1 MAQKNPNNSLSDSRP
16 LAVITGA
23 ASGFGYELAQAFA
36 KNNFD
41 LIVTDYNPAIVE
53 AAEAFRAFGGLVE
66 HIQTNLGAFK
76 GVDALIQKIQSVRRP
91 IDTVVFNAH
100 VITAGG
106 FSEIPMEEELNS
118 ILVNVTSVVHL
129 AKHVVQEMKKEHH
142 GRLLFTTGQ
151 QEQEYSGAHHAVY
164 EASKAFVQTF
174 ADNLKNE
181 LKDFGIVVEKSGD
194 GTQTVDAETAAW
206 ESFNAIM
213 SERRYAKENLL

>member
-1 MAQKNPNNSLSDSRP
+1 MAQKNPINSISDSRP

-23 ASGFGYELAQAFA
+23 ADGFGYELAQAFA

-53 AAEAFRAFGGLVE
+53 AAEAFRAFGGIVE

-76 GVDALIQKIQSVRRP
+76 GVDALIQKIQSVHRP

-118 ILVNVTSVVHL
+118 ILVNITSVVHL

-142 GRLLFTTGQ
+142 GRLLFTTGHP
-151 QEQEYSGAHHAVY
+151 EKEYTSYHAVY
-164 EASKAFVQTF
+164 EGSKAFVQTF
-174 ADNLKNE
+174 ADNLRTE
-181 LKDFGIVVEKSGD
+181 LKDQGIVVKRFGD
-194 GTQTVDAETAAW
+194 GLQPLDAEAAAL
-206 ESFNAIM
+206 ESFKAIM
-213 SERRYAKENLL
+213 SERRYTEEHLL

>member
-1 MAQKNPNNSLSDSRP
+1 MSQKNPSNSISDSRP

-41 LIVTDYNPAIVE
+41 LIVTDYNPVIVE

-76 GVDALIQKIQSVRRP
+76 GVDGLIQKIQSVHRP

-100 VITAGG
+100 VITSGG

-142 GRLLFTTGQ
+142 GRLLFTTSHP
-151 QEQEYSGAHHAVY
+151 EKEFTSHHAVY

-174 ADNLKNE
+174 ADNLRSELQDYGIAVESVTENADPKNAE
-181 LKDFGIVVEKSGD
+181 AAALK
-194 GTQTVDAETAAW
+194 T
-206 ESFNAIM
+206 FNAIM
-213 SERRYAKENLL
+213 SERSYVKEHLL

>member
-1 MAQKNPNNSLSDSRP
+1 MAQKNPINPISDSRP

-23 ASGFGYELAQAFA
+23 ATGFGYELAQAFA

-53 AAEAFRAFGGLVE
+53 AAEAFRAFGGIVE

-76 GVDALIQKIQSVRRP
+76 GVDGLIQKIQSIHRP

-100 VITAGG
+100 VITSGG

-118 ILVNVTSVVHL
+118 ILVNITSVVHL

-142 GRLLFTTGQ
+142 GRLLFTTGHPDND
-151 QEQEYSGAHHAVY
+151 YTAYHSVY
-164 EASKAFVQTF
+164 EASKAFVKTF
-174 ADNLKNE
+174 ADNLRTE
-181 LKDFGIVVEKSGD
+181 LKDYGITVESVTESSD
-194 GTQTVDAETAAW
+194 PQEAEAAALKT
-206 ESFNAIM
+206 FNAIM
-213 SERRYAKENLL
+213 SDRRYVEEHLL

>member
-1 MAQKNPNNSLSDSRP
+1 MAQKNPINSISDSRP

-76 GVDALIQKIQSVRRP
+76 GVDGLIQKIQSVHRP

-100 VITAGG
+100 VITSGG

-118 ILVNVTSVVHL
+118 ILVNITSVVHL
-129 AKHVVQEMKKEHH
+129 AKHVVQEMKKEHR
-142 GRLLFTTGQ
+142 GRLLFTTGHP
-151 QEQEYSGAHHAVY
+151 EKEYTAYHSVY
-164 EASKAFVQTF
+164 EASKAFIKTF
-174 ADNLKNE
+174 ADNLQTE
-181 LKDFGIVVEKSGD
+181 LKDQGITVESFTESSD
-194 GTQTVDAETAAW
+194 PQDAEAAALKT
-206 ESFNAIM
+206 FNAIM
-213 SERRYAKENLL
+213 SERRYVEEHLL

>member
-1 MAQKNPNNSLSDSRP
+1 MAKNNHTNPISDSRP

-53 AAEAFRAFGGLVE
+53 AAEAFRAFGGIVE

-76 GVDALIQKIQSVRRP
+76 GVDALIQKIQSLHRP

-142 GRLLFTTGQ
+142 GRLLFTTGL
-151 QEQEYSGAHHAVY
+151 QEKEYSGAHHAVY
-164 EASKAFVQTF
+164 EASKAFVHTF
-174 ADNLKNE
+174 ADNLRKE
-181 LKDFGIVVEKSGD
+181 LKDHGIVVAKTGEGS
-194 GTQTVDAETAAW
+194 QPLDAETAAL
-206 ESFNAIM
+206 ESFKSIM
-213 SERRYAKENLL
+213 SERRYAEEHLL

>member
-1 MAQKNPNNSLSDSRP
+1 MAQKNPINSISDSRP

-53 AAEAFRAFGGLVE
+53 AAEAFRAFGGIVE

-76 GVDALIQKIQSVRRP
+76 GVDGLIQKIQSIHRP

-100 VITAGG
+100 VITSGG
-106 FSEIPMEEELNS
+106 FGEIPMEEELNS
-118 ILVNVTSVVHL
+118 ILVNITSVVHL

-142 GRLLFTTGQ
+142 GRLLFTTGHP
-151 QEQEYSGAHHAVY
+151 EKEYTNYHSVY
-164 EASKAFVQTF
+164 EASKAFVKTF
-174 ADNLKNE
+174 AENLQAE
-181 LKDFGIVVEKSGD
+181 LKDQGITVESFTESSGP
-194 GTQTVDAETAAW
+194 QDAEAAALKT
-206 ESFNAIM
+206 FKAIM
-213 SERRYAKENLL
+213 SERRYAEEHLL